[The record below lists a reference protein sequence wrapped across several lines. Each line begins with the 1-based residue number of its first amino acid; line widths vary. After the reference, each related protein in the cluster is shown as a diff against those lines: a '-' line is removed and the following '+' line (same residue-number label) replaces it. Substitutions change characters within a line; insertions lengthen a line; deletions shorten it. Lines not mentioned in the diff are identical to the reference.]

1 MTPFRVAY
9 VPGVT
14 VSKWARVWADRHPDV
29 PLELVGT
36 AESTALTTLGSVDML
51 FVRLPVDDPRI
62 AVIPLYVERSVVVA
76 ARGHL
81 VEAADEVTLADL
93 AGENL
98 LDGPPEDAVALAAA
112 NAGIAIMPQSLARL
126 HARKDVVSRPVVDGP
141 ETRVALVW
149 MQDATT
155 DRIDDFIGIVRGR
168 TTRSSRGEPTPP
180 TTVAPRRPVEKK
192 AVPQRQPRKRRQ
204 SR

>member
-14 VSKWARVWADRHPDV
+14 ASRWARVWVERHPDV
-29 PLELVGT
+29 ALELVAT
-36 AESTALTTLGSVDML
+36 DESTALDMLGSVDVL
-51 FVRLPVDDPRI
+51 FVRLPVDDARV
-62 AVIPLYVERSVVVA
+62 AVIPLYSERAFVVV

-81 VEAADEVTLADL
+81 VEAADEVMLADL

-98 LDGPPEDAVALAAA
+98 LDGTPEDAVALAAA
-112 NAGIAIMPQSLARL
+112 NAGVAIMPQSLARL
-126 HARKDVVSRPVVDGP
+126 HARKDVVARPVVDGP
-141 ETRVALVW
+141 GSQVALVW
-149 MQDATT
+149 LEDATT

-168 TTRSSRGEPTPP
+168 TAHSSRGEPTPP
-180 TTVAPRRPVEKK
+180 TVVAPRRPAAKRAAPK
-192 AVPQRQPRKRRQ
+192 RQPRKRRQ